1 MLGGRLVI
9 ETDRV
14 RHTIVGFLR
23 EKYRRAG
30 FCRALLGLSGG
41 IDSALSCW
49 LAVEALG
56 SENVC
61 AVLMP
66 YGCDNPEGEADA
78 RLLID
83 KLRIPHVRVDI
94 KPMVDRLVEVCPEMG
109 ARRRG
114 NIMARMRMIVLYDQS
129 EEFGGLVVGTSNK
142 TEILL
147 GYFTLGGDSA
157 AAVRPLGDLY
167 KCQVRQLARAVG
179 VPERIVT
186 KPPSAGLWEGQT
198 DEGELGFSYDDA
210 DKVLY
215 LFVEEHRTEEQI
227 VAEGIPEGVVRRIL
241 QRMRATEFKRAPIPT
256 AAVQGAG

>member
-1 MLGGRLVI
+1 MLGGRLDI
-9 ETDRV
+9 DTDEV
-14 RHTIVGFLR
+14 RQSIVRFLT
-23 EKYRRAG
+23 EEFCRAG
-30 FCRALLGLSGG
+30 FSRALLGLSGG

-49 LAVEALG
+49 LVVEALG
-56 SENVC
+56 NENVC

-66 YGCDNPEGEADA
+66 YGCDNPGSEADA

-94 KPMVDRLVEVCPEMG
+94 KPMVDPLVEVCPNMG

-142 TEILL
+142 TEIFL

-167 KCQVRQLARAVG
+167 KCQVRQLARAIG

-186 KPPSAGLWEGQT
+186 KPPSAGLWAGQT

-215 LFVEEHRTEEQI
+215 LFVEEHQSEEEI
-227 VAEGIPEGVVRRIL
+227 VAQGMPEGLVRRIL
-241 QRMRATEFKRAPIPT
+241 QRMHATEFKRAPIPT
-256 AAVQGAG
+256 AVVQR